1 MKKYNKDNKNIT
13 VGFSDGGM
21 PLLLNDLLQLETN
34 TYLSGITSVL
44 RGFSCVLQGCIISN
58 VNTTTKKLDISEG
71 LVMIDDIIYNTTA
84 ITNQTYPFSFVH
96 GNVIPDTRGFKV
108 GGYKDVGNT
117 YEYSVKTSFTWSDI
131 VDIYPILTTSEIYF
145 DPFTAQKAS
154 YILNNLGK
162 QKGECIIKNISTTT
176 ILKDETNQN
185 LVGTVNWLPDTLVP
199 KYAYYG
205 YHILTETGK
214 LTMNNSIGSLSG
226 SDNISLTEGQIPQH
240 YHTSDGLIVSPGGI
254 HRHEFENAFY
264 SENVPLMSNLYKNHH
279 YPTSQ
284 FGTSL
289 IANVG
294 SGETDYDNTPI
305 AFRDMTYNNPSEH
318 VHGLTGI
325 TGSTSYLLTPG
336 NAQQLVDISG
346 KQYGVSLLEWKG
358 YPTTHTIP
366 NVLSSN
372 GLQVVSYKFWNFDI
386 PFINM

>member
-1 MKKYNKDNKNIT
+1 
-13 VGFSDGGM
+13 
-21 PLLLNDLLQLETN
+21 
-34 TYLSGITSVL
+34 
-44 RGFSCVLQGCIISN
+44 
-58 VNTTTKKLDISEG
+58 
-71 LVMIDDIIYNTTA
+71 
-84 ITNQTYPFSFVH
+84 
-96 GNVIPDTRGFKV
+96 
-108 GGYKDVGNT
+108 
-117 YEYSVKTSFTWSDI
+117 

-145 DPFTAQKAS
+145 DPFTAQKSS

-205 YHILTETGK
+205 YSILTETGK

-226 SDNISLTEGQIPQH
+226 SDNISLTEGQIPSH
-240 YHTSDGLIVSPGGI
+240 YHTADGLIVSPGGF
-254 HRHEFENAFY
+254 HRHEFENAFFA
-264 SENVPLMSNLYKNHH
+264 ELTPLLTDTYKANT
-279 YPTSQ
+279 YATSQ

-289 IANVG
+289 VNNVG
-294 SGETDYDNTPI
+294 SMSTDINNTPI
-305 AFRDMTYNNPSEH
+305 SFRDMTYNNPSEH

-325 TGSTSYLLTPG
+325 TGDIYYRNTPG

-346 KQYGVSLLEWKG
+346 KQYGIRLLEWKG